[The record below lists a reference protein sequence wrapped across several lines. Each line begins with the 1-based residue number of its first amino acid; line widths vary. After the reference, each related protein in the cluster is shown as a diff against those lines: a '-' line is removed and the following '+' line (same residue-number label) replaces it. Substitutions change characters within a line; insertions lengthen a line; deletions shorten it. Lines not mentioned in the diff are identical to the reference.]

1 MVPCHTQLL
10 QSCLT
15 LCIPMDCSPPGS
27 SVHAVFLAG
36 TLEWVAISSSSG
48 SSWVKAQT
56 HIGLLCLLHCRGIL
70 YHWATRKT
78 HTSHRRRDFPL
89 KAGSYTAKW
98 PFAEKMNQQARLLIR
113 NHKHCLLI
121 ILSSRNI
128 CLLLEKTLYFILFY
142 FFNFFKLL
150 FFICSGFCYTLKWNS
165 HGGIGMGNT
174 WKHLS
179 FYIPHQRMT
188 IVHNHV
194 CNMFSSWKKMDV

>member
-15 LCIPMDCSPPGS
+15 LCNPMDCSPPGS
-27 SVHAVFLAG
+27 SVHAVFLAR

-48 SSWVKAQT
+48 SSWLKAQT

-78 HTSHRRRDFPL
+78 HTSHRRRYYPL
-89 KAGSYTAKW
+89 KAGSYTPKW

-128 CLLLEKTLYFILFY
+128 CLFTSHIKGWPLSTIMYIT
-142 FFNFFKLL
+142 
-150 FFICSGFCYTLKWNS
+150 CSALGKNGCVIW
-165 HGGIGMGNT
+165 
-174 WKHLS
+174 
-179 FYIPHQRMT
+179 R
-188 IVHNHV
+188 
-194 CNMFSSWKKMDV
+194 

>member
-15 LCIPMDCSPPGS
+15 LCIPMDCSPPCS

-48 SSWVKAQT
+48 SSWFKAQT

-128 CLLLEKTLYFILFY
+128 CLLLEKNSLFY
-142 FFNFFKLL
+142 FIFLIFLNYYFL
-150 FFICSGFCYTLKWNS
+150 FVVDFVIHWNETAM
-165 HGGIGMGNT
+165 GGIGMGNT